1 MKAQSSQ
8 VPNARHLLTAF
19 DIVGYLST
27 AARHYFELHAR
38 VLRLFFGKP
47 AAIYHGPKVTQL
59 LEESITIWEESPAC
73 LPGFERTFTAAEQAV
88 REAQLDTFLGS
99 IERELRSLPRTRPE
113 RQAARE
119 RITRAFAGFA
129 GAGLDL
135 EDRHL
140 ELLLGGGFSALGT
153 ELARRARRFDP
164 GVSTADILQASR
176 NTWTACAI
184 QLLLGGPMQLT
195 AAIFAYS
202 MLYPYTDNYLDN
214 PSVPRKAKLGFSERF
229 GRRLAGEDVTPENH
243 HEELIWRLAG
253 LIEGQY
259 DRAGRPEVFASLLDI
274 HHAQQNS
281 IRLLRRGGSSEG
293 IDVMRLSFDKGGAS
307 VLADGYLAAGAL
319 SRKQAQFV
327 FGWGVLLQLADDLQD
342 VREDC
347 RDGML
352 TVFSEIAGR
361 EPLDERTSRT
371 LQFGKRVMGWMDG
384 VAGRDC
390 GALKEMIERSSR
402 SLLIRAAGE
411 APDLYTCGYVAE
423 LETHSPFRFAFLN
436 DRRKRMASRSG
447 LLSRLF
453 EAFLEGDEDEPAFPL
468 LPSSLMPRF

>member
-1 MKAQSSQ
+1 
-8 VPNARHLLTAF
+8 
-19 DIVGYLST
+19 
-27 AARHYFELHAR
+27 
-38 VLRLFFGKP
+38 
-47 AAIYHGPKVTQL
+47 VTQL
-59 LEESITIWEESPAC
+59 LEESIALWSEGPDS

-88 REAQLDTFLGS
+88 REAQLDAFLES

-129 GAGLDL
+129 RAGLDL

-164 GVSTADILQASR
+164 GAGTADILQASR
-176 NTWTACAI
+176 NAWTACAL
-184 QLLLGGPMQLT
+184 QVLLGGRMQLT
-195 AAIFAYS
+195 ASIFAYS
-202 MLYPYTDNYLDN
+202 MLYPYTDNYLDS
-214 PSVPRKAKLGFSERF
+214 PRVPREAKMGFSARF
-229 GRRLAGEDVTPENH
+229 GRRLAGEAVAPENH
-243 HEELIWRLAG
+243 HEEMIWRLVE

-259 DRAGRPEVFASLLDI
+259 DRAGWPQVFESLLGI
-274 HHAQQNS
+274 HKAQQNS
-281 IRLLRRGGSSEG
+281 IALLRRGTGSPG
-293 IDVMRLSFDKGGAS
+293 IEVVRLSFDKGGAS

-319 SRKQAQFV
+319 SPQEAQFV

-361 EPLDERTSRT
+361 EPLDRRTNRT
-371 LQFGKRVMGWMDG
+371 LHFARRVMRWMG
-384 VAGRDC
+384 GLAGPEC
-390 GALKEMIERSSR
+390 QALKEMVERSSG

-411 APDLYTCGYVAE
+411 APDLYTSDYLAA

-436 DRRKRMASRSG
+436 DRRKRLASRQG

-453 EAFLEGDEDEPAFPL
+453 EAFLEGDDDEPAFPL